1 MCYLHFGNGV
11 LYRRRNE
18 TDYRNGVCTFHG
30 AIYYWEHFSSNW
42 PLCSANTASEAN
54 VPSIS
59 RPAVNETIL
68 VHDFP
73 HQAPRTSRPND
84 HPTPGKMPKKQ
95 TGHRKKSDTN
105 GSSAHDEHK
114 VKKAQFWPR
123 APLLRSLKKI
133 CLIDTNSI
141 QDFLCKLGMK
151 PSMHLVEISIFSLNH
166 VIVRHTEIIKDLC
179 KAST

>member
-1 MCYLHFGNGV
+1 MGSLTVGV
-11 LYRRRNE
+11 IGQITVMGFAHTKGPYIIEN
-18 TDYRNGVCTFHG
+18 
-30 AIYYWEHFSSNW
+30 IFSPNW

-114 VKKAQFWPR
+114 VKNTKFWSR
-123 APLLRSLKKI
+123 APFLRSLEAWKI
-133 CLIDTNSI
+133 FDWLH
-141 QDFLCKLGMK
+141 LCKVLPVYEVSYGVGCPNFGLK
-151 PSMHLVEISIFSLNH
+151 
-166 VIVRHTEIIKDLC
+166 
-179 KAST
+179 

>member
-18 TDYRNGVCTFHG
+18 TDYRNGVCTCHG

-114 VKKAQFWPR
+114 VKKN
-123 APLLRSLKKI
+123 LKVLTASPTLAVLKEDLFYHQCFI
-133 CLIDTNSI
+133 CLIDKKNITSANTW
-141 QDFLCKLGMK
+141 
-151 PSMHLVEISIFSLNH
+151 
-166 VIVRHTEIIKDLC
+166 HT
-179 KAST
+179 A